1 MAYCQSNGFLSVPYA
16 RLTPARLWAT
26 ILSWQV
32 GPFWGTNWE
41 AAALFTI
48 SSRIGH
54 DEFTNACPSASTLT
68 RTGTTSSRIVYAL
81 PALAR
86 RVCAIRTV
94 ACRLEAPQSLVI
106 FGLSRSSCELIL
118 NYSWHFVPV
127 RGMARIET
135 HWHASSRI
143 VPTCSR
149 RVHEQAAHS
158 SRPGR
163 DILS

>member
-1 MAYCQSNGFLSVPYA
+1 MPRISLVTRETSRSDASLIVD
-16 RLTPARLWAT
+16 TK
-26 ILSWQV
+26 
-32 GPFWGTNWE
+32 GTKE
-41 AAALFTI
+41 
-48 SSRIGH
+48 
-54 DEFTNACPSASTLT
+54 P
-68 RTGTTSSRIVYAL
+68 VYAKDAG
-81 PALAR
+81 PYSKAFSESR
-86 RVCAIRTV
+86 RRYSSSVLVWRISTAMLLFNQFHSVCQIMSKVTRKRLIRTV